1 VEGKFSQSLNDAS
14 SSLPDGQR
22 IRKIFHRISSYQLLS
37 DTYPLYS
44 EVFLDRIQS
53 QEEIH
58 RLIEEVFGERK
69 RISLEEFQEIVEKIT
84 SEMFLAV
91 TIFKFNHY
99 YLIDCDPL
107 AIVSTL
113 Q

>member
-1 VEGKFSQSLNDAS
+1 MQHGYD
-14 SSLPDGQR
+14 P
-22 IRKIFHRISSYQLLS
+22 SYHPICYL
-37 DTYPLYS
+37 TIINTCR

-69 RISLEEFQEIVEKIT
+69 RITLEEFQEIVEKIT

-91 TIFKFNHY
+91 RRLHI
-99 YLIDCDPL
+99 
-107 AIVSTL
+107 
-113 Q
+113 

>member
-1 VEGKFSQSLNDAS
+1 MRFSL
-14 SSLPDGQR
+14 L
-22 IRKIFHRISSYQLLS
+22 FTHHRIKNIFFDILT
-37 DTYPLYS
+37 DYS

-99 YLIDCDPL
+99 YIIDCYPV
-107 AIVSTL
+107 AVFTAV
-113 Q
+113 

>member
-1 VEGKFSQSLNDAS
+1 M
-14 SSLPDGQR
+14 
-22 IRKIFHRISSYQLLS
+22 
-37 DTYPLYS
+37 LYS

-91 TIFKFNHY
+91 TIFKFYHY
-99 YLIDCDPL
+99 YLIDRDPL
-107 AIVSTL
+107 AIIAAL
-113 Q
+113 

>member
-1 VEGKFSQSLNDAS
+1 LIRLWVQAEKAGSLCKAVAGNE
-14 SSLPDGQR
+14 LT
-22 IRKIFHRISSYQLLS
+22 IILEN
-37 DTYPLYS
+37 S
-44 EVFLDRIQS
+44 EVFLDRIQT

-69 RISLEEFQEIVEKIT
+69 RISLEEFSEIVEKVT

-91 TIFKFNHY
+91 KDPYLILIT
-99 YLIDCDPL
+99 YLIDRHSVTIFSPL
-107 AIVSTL
+107 

>member
-1 VEGKFSQSLNDAS
+1 M
-14 SSLPDGQR
+14 
-22 IRKIFHRISSYQLLS
+22 
-37 DTYPLYS
+37 YS

-91 TIFKFNHY
+91 MT
-99 YLIDCDPL
+99 YLN
-107 AIVSTL
+107 
-113 Q
+113 